1 MMPENNNI
9 AQQSPEDIRIQ
20 NKTLQE
26 VSLAEMRSDEVEEI
40 IGQMP
45 SWIIR
50 RGVVLIGILLAG
62 IFAGAFFL
70 KYPDVVPARVTI
82 SAANPP
88 VKLVAR
94 NSLPIQY
101 IFVRNNETVPV
112 NKVLCILSNA
122 ADYND
127 LQQIA
132 RVARQ
137 VDTSQE
143 LYSLLLKLKV
153 PTGLR
158 LGDLQNNYTELY
170 QAIQAYHF
178 FLEHDAYT
186 SKIRALT
193 QQASYYGQLNQ
204 ELSMKEQLLQE
215 QLKLQHNRFDA
226 DSSLL
231 TDKVI
236 SRMEYEES
244 RKKMLDQQM
253 NTRSNKSS
261 IIQNSL
267 QQTEYQKSIT
277 ETILQKQ
284 NEENNLQLK
293 IKDAAKRFEGA
304 YSQWEQNYVIKSP
317 IPGKVNFFKYWKE
330 NQYVQTGEGVV
341 MITPPTQEYI
351 ARGNTG
357 IGGSGK
363 IKPGQ
368 RVLIKL
374 TAYPFEEYGMLRG
387 KMLARSLVAMDSSFE
402 LEIMLEEGLVTN
414 AGKNIPAQPQLD
426 GVGEILTDDK
436 SILQR
441 LFESVY
447 GRWRR

>member
-1 MMPENNNI
+1 MQENNNI
-9 AQQSPEDIRIQ
+9 PQQSFTDNIIPEGGRNRVNQDDLRSE
-20 NKTLQE
+20 E
-26 VSLAEMRSDEVEEI
+26 VQEI

-50 RGVVLIGILLAG
+50 RGVSVIGIVLMG
-62 IFAGAFFL
+62 IFVGAFFL

-82 SAANPP
+82 SSANPP

-94 NSLPIQY
+94 SSLPIQH
-101 IFVRNNETVPV
+101 IFVRNNETVTQD
-112 NKVLCILSNA
+112 KVLCILSNA
-122 ADYND
+122 ANYND
-127 LQQIA
+127 LQQVTTVVKQI
-132 RVARQ
+132 
-137 VDTSQE
+137 DTTQH
-143 LYSLLLKLKV
+143 LYQLLSTLKV
-153 PTGLR
+153 PTGLQ
-158 LGDLQNNYTELY
+158 LGDLQNYYTELY

-178 FLEHDAYT
+178 FYDHDAYT
-186 SKIRALT
+186 SKIRALV
-193 QQASYYGQLNQ
+193 QQASYYGQLNH
-204 ELSMKEQLLQE
+204 ELSQKERLLQE
-215 QLKLQHNRFDA
+215 QLKLQHNRFNV

-244 RKKMLDQQM
+244 KKKMLDQQI
-253 NTRSNKSS
+253 NTESNKSS
-261 IIQNSL
+261 IIRNSL
-267 QQTEYQKSIT
+267 QQTEYQKNIT
-277 ETILQKQ
+277 ETTLQQQ

-293 IKDAAKRFEGA
+293 VREAAKRFNGA
-304 YSQWEQNYVIKSP
+304 YSQWEQNYIIKSP

-330 NQYVQTGEGVV
+330 NQFVQTGEGIV
-341 MITPPTQEYI
+341 MITPPVQEYV
-351 ARGNTG
+351 ARGNAG
-357 IGGSGK
+357 ISGSGK

-387 KMLARSLVAMDSSFE
+387 KMMGRSMVAMDSSFE
-402 LEIMLEEGLVTN
+402 LEIMLEEGLTTN
-414 AGKNIPAQPQLD
+414 AGKRIPPLPQLE